1 MNSEKITRK
10 MLSVIRES
18 NEKKSKNTLIT
29 EFANGSQNDSM
40 TQVNQNANNKQ
51 TENKEKKDSFS
62 ITKNTPQFGDIRTS
76 QEEALIKTIGES
88 IELDENAL
96 IYYANN
102 KDLVL
107 TGKINSLSLT
117 FQFRFNDPSGDGC
130 YIWANSLQLTDTNNR
145 TLGKIRDAFVNW
157 KNALVQNGD
166 LMSKLHQAATQE
178 K

>member
-1 MNSEKITRK
+1 MDNITRK
-10 MLSVIRES
+10 MLTVIRES
-18 NEKKSKNTLIT
+18 NTNKTNKSLIIEDSKKEVNS
-29 EFANGSQNDSM
+29 FA
-40 TQVNQNANNKQ
+40 
-51 TENKEKKDSFS
+51 
-62 ITKNTPQFGDIRTS
+62 ITKNTPQFGDVRES
-76 QEEALIKTIGES
+76 QEQALIKTIGES

-96 IYYANN
+96 VYYGKT

-157 KNALVQNGD
+157 KNALIQDGD
-166 LMSKLHQAATQE
+166 LMAKLHQAVSQE
-178 K
+178 

>member
-1 MNSEKITRK
+1 MTNSEKITRK

-18 NEKKSKNTLIT
+18 NDKFTHKSLIT
-29 EFANGSQNDSM
+29 EEEDKNTN
-40 TQVNQNANNKQ
+40 
-51 TENKEKKDSFS
+51 SFP
-62 ITKNTPQFGDIRTS
+62 ITKNTPQFGDVRES
-76 QEEALIKTIGES
+76 QEQALIKTIGES

-96 IYYANN
+96 VYYANN

-157 KNALVQNGD
+157 KTALIQDGD
-166 LMSKLHQAATQE
+166 LMAKLHQAVTQE

>member
-18 NEKKSKNTLIT
+18 NDKNSKNTLIT
-29 EFANGSQNDSM
+29 EFANGSQKDSM
-40 TQVNQNANNKQ
+40 TQVNQNANNK
-51 TENKEKKDSFS
+51 EKKDSFP
-62 ITKNTPQFGDIRTS
+62 ITKNTPQFGDVRTS
-76 QEEALIKTIGES
+76 QEEALVKTIGES

-96 IYYANN
+96 VYYASN

-130 YIWANSLQLTDTNNR
+130 YMWANSLQLTDTNNR
-145 TLGKIRDAFVNW
+145 TLGKLRDAFVNW

>member
-1 MNSEKITRK
+1 MTNNEKITRK
-10 MLSVIRES
+10 MLSIIRES
-18 NEKKSKNTLIT
+18 SVDKTTNKSLIT
-29 EFANGSQNDSM
+29 END
-40 TQVNQNANNKQ
+40 NKQ
-51 TENKEKKDSFS
+51 NNSFP
-62 ITKNTPQFGDIRTS
+62 ITKNTPQFGDVRES
-76 QEEALIKTIGES
+76 QEQALIKTIGES

-96 IYYANN
+96 VYYANN

-157 KNALVQNGD
+157 KTALIQDGD
-166 LMSKLHQAATQE
+166 LMTKLHQAVTQE

>member
-1 MNSEKITRK
+1 MLNSEKITRK
-10 MLSVIRES
+10 MLSVIREN
-18 NEKKSKNTLIT
+18 NEKNTNKTLIT
-29 EFANGSQNDSM
+29 ENES
-40 TQVNQNANNKQ
+40 VK
-51 TENKEKKDSFS
+51 SFP
-62 ITKNTPQFGDIRTS
+62 ITKNTPQFGDVRTS

-96 IYYANN
+96 VYYANN

-107 TGKINSLSLT
+107 TGKINSLSLS

-166 LMSKLHQAATQE
+166 LMSKLHQAVTQE

>member
-1 MNSEKITRK
+1 MLNSEKITRK
-10 MLSVIRES
+10 MLSVIREN
-18 NEKKSKNTLIT
+18 NEKNTNKTLIT
-29 EFANGSQNDSM
+29 ENES
-40 TQVNQNANNKQ
+40 VK
-51 TENKEKKDSFS
+51 SFP
-62 ITKNTPQFGDIRTS
+62 ITKNTPQFGDVRTS

-88 IELDENAL
+88 IELDDNAL
-96 IYYANN
+96 VYYANN

-107 TGKINSLSLT
+107 TGKINSLSLS

-166 LMSKLHQAATQE
+166 LMSKLHQAVTQE

>member
-1 MNSEKITRK
+1 MIIKNMDNITRK
-10 MLSVIRES
+10 MLTVIRES
-18 NEKKSKNTLIT
+18 NTNKTNKSLIIEDSKKEVNS
-29 EFANGSQNDSM
+29 FA
-40 TQVNQNANNKQ
+40 
-51 TENKEKKDSFS
+51 
-62 ITKNTPQFGDIRTS
+62 ITKNTPQFGDVRES
-76 QEEALIKTIGES
+76 QEQALIKTIGES

-96 IYYANN
+96 VYYGKT

-157 KNALVQNGD
+157 KNALIQDGD
-166 LMSKLHQAATQE
+166 LMAKLHQAVSQE
-178 K
+178 

>member
-1 MNSEKITRK
+1 MDNITRK
-10 MLSVIRES
+10 MLTVIRES
-18 NEKKSKNTLIT
+18 NTNKTNKSLIIEDSKKEVNS
-29 EFANGSQNDSM
+29 FA
-40 TQVNQNANNKQ
+40 
-51 TENKEKKDSFS
+51 
-62 ITKNTPQFGDIRTS
+62 ITKNTPKFGDVRES
-76 QEEALIKTIGES
+76 QEQALIKTIGES

-96 IYYANN
+96 VYYGKT

-157 KNALVQNGD
+157 KNALIQDGD
-166 LMSKLHQAATQE
+166 LMAKLHQAVSQE
-178 K
+178 